1 MKFFSWIGLMIA
13 LFLNGA
19 VMQDKAQTLRHE
31 TAAVIKLV
39 PLRVLDPEGRSV
51 KGLRIEDFSVRDNGI
66 LKKITEFEVHD
77 RWLSMENEP
86 PFPRVDIRSDVYR
99 KIFLLFDM
107 HGGDEAGLANAKAAA
122 RYFIRTAVVQ
132 SDEIGILAYESL
144 TGFRVEEGLTADRDK
159 IDRGINRIKGI
170 PPSHNP
176 DAKGGAEVN
185 FDRKEM
191 LIEWAAKRE
200 GRGESGADLAGDVEM
215 ITMVPGLI
223 SRARSGVDQRQNLLE
238 LALALQTLPGEKYLV
253 MFSNSDSVDRQL
265 GDRFAAAGISVFTI
279 NTKDWIQRGG
289 VKEKYYYER
298 HPLREFAE
306 ASGGK
311 YFNNIQDRTEIS
323 DGIDSLSSYHYVVGY
338 YVGARNDGTYH
349 KLDIEVKNPRF
360 KIIASDGYF
369 DPKPFRAL
377 SEIERKLLLYDLVY
391 SERSR
396 LQNCPEISVEA
407 YSPTTSEQ
415 ASVVFL
421 SEFSIEPDFGIPA
434 GRTEIVYAIFD
445 RQGALRLAEKGEIDL
460 SDSGGKKIF
469 PYLPVRLPPQEQE
482 YEFRIIARNLE
493 SGQAALGITVFR
505 VEEPKDL
512 ALRLYPPVLFTDGE
526 APHYLHLSGANTGG
540 PAISLISLYP
550 LIFRDRIPLIGAWI
564 GRMKTVW
571 ALLPLRLKDIA
582 DPEVEIRI
590 RIRNGDGEAYPIDS
604 KILEAQERENSLS
617 VLSLEI
623 YPPDLKEG
631 QYELTIEAVEIKTG
645 ASASI
650 SRTFIKR

>member
-13 LFLNGA
+13 LFSNGA

-132 SDEIGILAYESL
+132 SDETGILAYESL
-144 TGFRVEEGLTADRDK
+144 TGFRVEE
-159 IDRGINRIKGI
+159 
-170 PPSHNP
+170 
-176 DAKGGAEVN
+176 
-185 FDRKEM
+185 
-191 LIEWAAKRE
+191 W
-200 GRGESGADLAGDVEM
+200 
-215 ITMVPGLI
+215 
-223 SRARSGVDQRQNLLE
+223 
-238 LALALQTLPGEKYLV
+238 
-253 MFSNSDSVDRQL
+253 
-265 GDRFAAAGISVFTI
+265 
-279 NTKDWIQRGG
+279 
-289 VKEKYYYER
+289 
-298 HPLREFAE
+298 
-306 ASGGK
+306 
-311 YFNNIQDRTEIS
+311 
-323 DGIDSLSSYHYVVGY
+323 
-338 YVGARNDGTYH
+338 
-349 KLDIEVKNPRF
+349 
-360 KIIASDGYF
+360 
-369 DPKPFRAL
+369 
-377 SEIERKLLLYDLVY
+377 
-391 SERSR
+391 
-396 LQNCPEISVEA
+396 
-407 YSPTTSEQ
+407 
-415 ASVVFL
+415 
-421 SEFSIEPDFGIPA
+421 
-434 GRTEIVYAIFD
+434 
-445 RQGALRLAEKGEIDL
+445 
-460 SDSGGKKIF
+460 
-469 PYLPVRLPPQEQE
+469 
-482 YEFRIIARNLE
+482 
-493 SGQAALGITVFR
+493 
-505 VEEPKDL
+505 
-512 ALRLYPPVLFTDGE
+512 
-526 APHYLHLSGANTGG
+526 SGANTGG